1 MEHIDGA
8 QIALYAFWLFFFG
21 LVYWL
26 RKEDKREGYPLDSP
40 QGPRDGWPV
49 PPEKKEFLHVT
60 KHTDGGS
67 H

>member
-26 RKEDKREGYPLDSP
+26 RKEDKREGYPLESERGTS
-40 QGPRDGWPV
+40 QGFPVLPTPKPYIGADG
-49 PPEKKEFLHVT
+49 KET
-60 KHTDGGS
+60 QR
-67 H
+67 